1 MMIVTATMTD
11 TVVRVSMLATSPL
24 EQGNAILNTSSAN
37 TEGNFF
43 FFFCL
48 QFIYVFANV
57 VILCSNFELSQLLLV
72 LF

>member
-1 MMIVTATMTD
+1 MIVTAAMTD

-24 EQGNAILNTSSAN
+24 EQGKAILNTSSAN

-43 FFFCL
+43 F
-48 QFIYVFANV
+48 ANV
-57 VILCSNFELSQLLLV
+57 VLLCSNFELSQLLWV